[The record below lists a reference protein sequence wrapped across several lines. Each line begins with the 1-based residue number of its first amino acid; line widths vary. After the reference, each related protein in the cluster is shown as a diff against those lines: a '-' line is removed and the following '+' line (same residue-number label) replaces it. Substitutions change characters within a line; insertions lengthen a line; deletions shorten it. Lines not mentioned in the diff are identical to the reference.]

1 MNNLTKAKTMNKN
14 TVKSIRVN
22 DKLMK
27 LLERKGWTAQK
38 LFDWA
43 ISQKVEVETKIKVKK

>member
-1 MNNLTKAKTMNKN
+1 MNKN
-14 TVKSIRVN
+14 TVKSVRVN
-22 DKLMK
+22 DKILK

-43 ISQKVEVETKIKVKK
+43 ISQKVKVETKIKVKGRLK

>member
-1 MNNLTKAKTMNKN
+1 MNKN
-14 TVKSIRVN
+14 TVKSVRVN
-22 DKLMK
+22 DKILK

-43 ISQKVEVETKIKVKK
+43 ISQKVQVQTKIKVKR

>member
-1 MNNLTKAKTMNKN
+1 MKKN
-14 TVKSIRVN
+14 RVKSVRVN
-22 DKLMK
+22 DQVLK

-43 ISQKVEVETKIKVKK
+43 ISQKVKVETKIKVKGRK